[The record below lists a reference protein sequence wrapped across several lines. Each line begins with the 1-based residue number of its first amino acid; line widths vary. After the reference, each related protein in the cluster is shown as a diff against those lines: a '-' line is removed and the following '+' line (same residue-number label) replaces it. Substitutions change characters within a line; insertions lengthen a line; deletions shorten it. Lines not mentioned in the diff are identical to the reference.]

1 MRLSFVFPHL
11 LKTNIYRRIDQPF
24 SSICDVEKT
33 DSWRNILFETE
44 QSWHKY
50 LIIFKVSL
58 CFENSKFNSSHFWY
72 QFNLTKT
79 VTTQELQILNF
90 LVRKKGSL
98 LWLKRIH
105 YRRKNY
111 LGKKYRWSHHLKFN
125 FWSDPYRSDFCQFF
139 FHKASAVISAKSLH
153 NNKQQSFFC
162 ELGNDVKIHLVG
174 IRFQGYALREIFW
187 WFFATRQK
195 KLVGYFR

>member
-98 LWLKRIH
+98 LWLKRYTIE
-105 YRRKNY
+105 RKTTLAKNIGEVIISS
-111 LGKKYRWSHHLKFN
+111 LTSDLIRTDLTFAN
-125 FWSDPYRSDFCQFF
+125 FFS
-139 FHKASAVISAKSLH
+139 
-153 NNKQQSFFC
+153 QSFSSD
-162 ELGNDVKIHLVG
+162 LSKI
-174 IRFQGYALREIFW
+174 I
-187 WFFATRQK
+187 T
-195 KLVGYFR
+195 